1 MSERYRS
8 AWRGYLIDHHSP
20 PPPVVDFSRLD
31 IDEYRAFL
39 RTSSITSLMMYC
51 KDHWGYSY
59 YDTGIGTRHPGLGQ
73 DWVRAVAEVLRDER
87 IEFNAY
93 YCLEYDTLAPV
104 QHPDWSIVDRDGAP
118 VRLAGRMA
126 KWGMACYET
135 GYRRYVLGQLTEI
148 VTAYGPD
155 SLFLD
160 IFGKSLCYCDA
171 CRARFRE
178 EYGYPL
184 PVAAGDNVDEY
195 QAYDFGERGRDVNA
209 FLDDCAS
216 RMLDD
221 VIATVK
227 AVDPAIAVTINF
239 AALYPKSIRDRLDY
253 QFTEPWAG
261 NWLSACYSRDTARGQ
276 YPQLGPGDVSEVYN
290 YRPQNVYTLAA
301 AQIAAAGCRVFFY
314 SGSQHVDGTL
324 EHEEAR
330 RVGRAYAE
338 LSAFEPYLEGRDL
351 VAEVAIIQSDTS
363 VVARSGSGV
372 IANAIGRCKKPDRH
386 REAVLGA
393 MQCCDAANLCW
404 TVLPEQDADAQT
416 LGRFRLVILAG
427 LYHIGQQLADALRGF
442 VAAGGALIAD
452 DECGL
457 FETDGSQ
464 RPDFAIADV
473 LGCSYRGR
481 LDRYAAAE
489 WGGYV
494 APVRH
499 SGNSES
505 DGNRPVLDASRFWS
519 ATPDTYVPAGRV
531 QYQVVAADAHHPV
544 AADAQPLE
552 HAPGA
557 RTVQVLGRIVAPAV
571 ELTDTTWVNWWC
583 PPPQATWHTGA
594 ADEPGP
600 KNQPAALVAS
610 TFGTGRTLYLAWD
623 LFRDRV
629 HGLQL
634 VQGVFAGAAAALLP
648 DPAISLDTTCP
659 QSVSFAAYTRGMEIL
674 VHVVSHLAERTN
686 GEAPPVAPGTLKL
699 SAERFAVKHARLVT
713 SAPDGRSD
721 ESPLAVGCEA
731 GGSYELVL
739 PPVTVHYLVV
749 VTCAAQPVR
758 P

>member
-1 MSERYRS
+1 MSSVFSRS
-8 AWRGYLIDHHSP
+8 FRGYLIDHHSP
-20 PPPVVDFSRLD
+20 PPPDVTLERLD
-31 IDEYRAFL
+31 PEEYRRFFREA
-39 RTSSITSLMMYC
+39 RINSLMMYC

-59 YDTGIGTRHPGLGQ
+59 YDTGTGTRHPGLTQ

-104 QHPDWSIVDRDGAP
+104 QHPEWSIVDPAGSP

-135 GYRRYVLGQLTEI
+135 GYRGYVLGQLTEI
-148 VTAYGPD
+148 VTAYRPD

-171 CRARFRE
+171 CRSRFRS

-209 FLDDCAS
+209 FLDNCAS

-221 VIATVK
+221 VIASVK
-227 AVDPAIAVTINF
+227 AIDPGIAVTINF

-330 RVGRAYAE
+330 RVGSAYAE
-338 LSAFEPYLEGRDL
+338 LSAFEPYLHSRELLAD
-351 VAEVAIIQSDTS
+351 VAIIQSDTS
-363 VVARSGSGV
+363 VVAKAGTHV
-372 IANAIGRCKKPDRH
+372 IANAIGRCKKPDPH

-393 MQCCDAANLCW
+393 MQCCDAANLSW
-404 TVLPEQDADAQT
+404 TVLPEQDADAGT

-427 LYHIGQQLADALRGF
+427 LYHIGERLADALRGF
-442 VAAGGALIAD
+442 VAGGGALIAD
-452 DECGL
+452 GECGL
-457 FETDGSQ
+457 SAADGAQ
-464 RPDFAIADV
+464 RSDFAIADL
-473 LGCSYRGR
+473 LGCSYRKR

-494 APVRH
+494 APARD
-499 SGNSES
+499 SGNRGR
-505 DGNRPVLDASRFWS
+505 DGDLPVLDANRFWS
-519 ATPDTYVPAGRV
+519 ATPDTCVPAGRV
-531 QYQVVAADAHHPV
+531 QYHVEPADV
-544 AADAQPLE
+544 
-552 HAPGA
+552 A

-571 ELTDTTWVNWWC
+571 ELTDATWVNWWC
-583 PPPQATWHTGA
+583 PPPRATSHEDGA
-594 ADEPGP
+594 GDGS
-600 KNQPAALVAS
+600 AALVAS
-610 TFGTGRTLYLAWD
+610 SFGAGRSLYLAWD
-623 LFRDRV
+623 FFRGRV

-634 VQGVFAGAAAALLP
+634 VQGIFAGAVAALLP
-648 DPAISLDTTCP
+648 DPAIALESTCP
-659 QSVSFAAYTRGMEIL
+659 QSVSFAAYARGREIL

-686 GEAPPVAPGTLKL
+686 GEAPPVAPGTLRL
-699 SAERFAVKHARLVT
+699 SAARFSVKEARLVA
-713 SAPDGRSD
+713 SAPDGRPD
-721 ESPLAVGCEA
+721 ESPLAVGREA
-731 GGSYELVL
+731 GGWYDLVL

-749 VTCAAQPVR
+749 VTCAAR
-758 P
+758 PARSERPAQIPQ